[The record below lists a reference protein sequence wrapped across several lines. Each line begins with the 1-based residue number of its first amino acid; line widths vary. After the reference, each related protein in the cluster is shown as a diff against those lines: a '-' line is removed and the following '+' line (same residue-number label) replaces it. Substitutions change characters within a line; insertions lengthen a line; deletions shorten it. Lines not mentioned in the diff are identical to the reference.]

1 MTMKFINADKN
12 FDEILKILTSKIR
25 ELDEKSVSL
34 IIYQSLNGYKANS
47 EQIITA
53 QEDISPLLEF
63 LNFEHE
69 KNSKVLSDDDESLSE
84 EFVQR
89 MYILSM
95 PFLSSSAKDSISK
108 YHNESLDDV
117 DLLNVLTIQ
126 YKNYLLNIVE

>member
-1 MTMKFINADKN
+1 MKFINADKN
-12 FDEILKILTSKIR
+12 FDEVLKILASKIR

-63 LNFEHE
+63 LSLEHE
-69 KNSKVLSDDDESLSE
+69 KNSKVLSNDEESLSE

-95 PFLSSSAKDSISK
+95 PFLSSSSKDSINK

>member
-1 MTMKFINADKN
+1 MKFINANKN
-12 FDEILKILTSKIR
+12 FDEALKVLAIKIR
-25 ELDEKSVSL
+25 ELDEESVSL

-47 EQIITA
+47 DQIITA
-53 QEDISPLLEF
+53 QEDTRPLLEF
-63 LNFEHE
+63 LNLEHK
-69 KNSKVLSDDDESLSE
+69 KNSKALSDDEDSLSGE
-84 EFVQR
+84 SVQR

-95 PFLSSSAKDSISK
+95 PFLSNKEEDSISK

>member
-1 MTMKFINADKN
+1 MKFINADKN
-12 FDEILKILTSKIR
+12 FDEVLKILTSKIR

-63 LNFEHE
+63 LSLEHE
-69 KNSKVLSDDDESLSE
+69 KNSKVLSNDEESLSE

-89 MYILSM
+89 MYVLSM
-95 PFLSSSAKDSISK
+95 PFLSSSTKDSISK

>member
-1 MTMKFINADKN
+1 MKFINANKN
-12 FDEILKILTSKIR
+12 FDEALKVLAIKIR
-25 ELDEKSVSL
+25 ELDGESVSL

-47 EQIITA
+47 DQIITA
-53 QEDISPLLEF
+53 QEDTNPLLEF
-63 LNFEHE
+63 LNLEHK
-69 KNSKVLSDDDESLSE
+69 KNSKVLSDDEDSLSGE
-84 EFVQR
+84 SVQR

-95 PFLSSSAKDSISK
+95 PFLSNKEEDSISK

>member
-1 MTMKFINADKN
+1 MIFINANKN
-12 FDEILKILTSKIR
+12 FNEVLKILATKIK
-25 ELDEKSVSL
+25 ELDEESVSL
-34 IIYQSLNGYKANS
+34 IIYQSFNGYKANS
-47 EQIITA
+47 EQIITT

-63 LNFEHE
+63 LKLEHE
-69 KNSKVLSDDDESLSE
+69 KNSKVLSDDEESLSG

-95 PFLSSSAKDSISK
+95 PFLSNGAKDSISK
-108 YHNESLDDV
+108 YHNESLDNV

>member
-1 MTMKFINADKN
+1 MKFINADKN
-12 FDEILKILTSKIR
+12 FDEVIKILASKIR

-63 LNFEHE
+63 LSLEHE
-69 KNSKVLSDDDESLSE
+69 KNSKVLSNDEESLSE

-89 MYILSM
+89 LYILSM
-95 PFLSSSAKDSISK
+95 PFLSSRTKDSINK